1 MKLLQGI
8 LSSLLDDKTDV
19 SVVLLRLRALAA
31 QLGSRPLDDW
41 IKYESQGYPIEA
53 DLPPYRIVPVSYKAT
68 FSGPMGSVLT
78 NAPIPLGLIDKF
90 AGESWTRKEIR
101 DSIASVNELARP
113 NKDGDTTLQF
123 DAADLILLLQGK
135 VYELYSCNSVTGYLS
150 RTSLVEIQHAVRN
163 RILDFAFALQDSVP
177 GAADITVGKLDST
190 SISESEKVTQ
200 IYHQTI
206 YGTVTNVGGDAEV
219 TNVGVVPTERDT
231 GAFVEAL
238 VSKGI
243 GESDATELASI
254 VASEPPGTRDDLFGK
269 KAKAWIA
276 KNIGKALDG
285 AWNAGLQTATR
296 AITEAVMAYHGLR

>member
-1 MKLLQGI
+1 MRLLHGI

-41 IKYESQGYPIEA
+41 IKYESQGYPLEA

-68 FSGPMGSVLT
+68 FSGPMGSGLK
-78 NAPIPLGLIDKF
+78 NAPIPLALIEQF
-90 AGESWTRKEIR
+90 AGEAWTRKEIR
-101 DSIASVNELARP
+101 DSIASVNELACP
-113 NKDGDTTLQF
+113 NKDGDVTLQF
-123 DAADLILLLQGK
+123 DAADLILLLQGN
-135 VYELYSCNSVTGYLS
+135 VYEHYGCNSVVGYLS

-163 RILDFAFALQDSVP
+163 RILDFAFALRDSVP
-177 GAADITVGKLDST
+177 GAADITIGKQGSP
-190 SISESEKVTQ
+190 SVSESEKVTQ

-219 TNVGVVPTERDT
+219 TNVAVVSKERDT
-231 GAFVEAL
+231 EAFVEAL
-238 VSKGI
+238 VGSGI
-243 GESDATELASI
+243 VESDATELASI
-254 VASEPPGTRDDLFGK
+254 VASEPPGTRDDPFGK

-285 AWNAGLQTATR
+285 AWNTGLQTATR
-296 AITEAVMAYHGLR
+296 AITEAVIAYHGLR